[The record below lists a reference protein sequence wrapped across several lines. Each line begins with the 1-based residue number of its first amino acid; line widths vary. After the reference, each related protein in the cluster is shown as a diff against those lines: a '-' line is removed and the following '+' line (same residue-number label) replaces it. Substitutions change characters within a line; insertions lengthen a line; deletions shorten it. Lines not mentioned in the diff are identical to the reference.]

1 MRPSVGA
8 MIRFVQVGSASHTQC
23 FDGQDCKF
31 LLLDFTIS
39 KCSVDR

>member
-8 MIRFVQVGSASHTQC
+8 MIRFVQVGSASHAQC

-31 LLLDFTIS
+31 LLLDFIIS